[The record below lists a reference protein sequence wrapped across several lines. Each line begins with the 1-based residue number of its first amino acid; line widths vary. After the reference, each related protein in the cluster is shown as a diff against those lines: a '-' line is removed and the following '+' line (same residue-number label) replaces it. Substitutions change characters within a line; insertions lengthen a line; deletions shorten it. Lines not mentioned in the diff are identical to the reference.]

1 MARSP
6 AEIQA
11 DIAVTR
17 RQIETRLDALEHR
30 LTRRGWTVPLVLG
43 SAFAAGL
50 LLARIPILRVL
61 GVATGLL
68 RAGAA
73 VAGTVAALNSAI
85 DSVDRL
91 RSEPARR
98 RAA

>member
-17 RQIETRLDALEHR
+17 RQIETRLDALERR
-30 LTRRGWTVPLVLG
+30 LTRRGWTAPLVLG
-43 SAFAAGL
+43 GAFAAGL
-50 LLARIPILRVL
+50 LLARIPFLRIL
-61 GVATGLL
+61 GAATGVL

-85 DSVDRL
+85 GSVDRL
-91 RSEPARR
+91 RSESAGR